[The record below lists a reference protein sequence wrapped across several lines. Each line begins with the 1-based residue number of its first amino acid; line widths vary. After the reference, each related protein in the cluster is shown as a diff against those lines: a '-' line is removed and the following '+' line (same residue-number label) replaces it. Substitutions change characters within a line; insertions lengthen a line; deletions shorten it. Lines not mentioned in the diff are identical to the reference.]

1 MINFGVSLKK
11 SANNNVCSNL
21 RTDTMEKEIIN
32 RKGARKV
39 QDIPE
44 EVMDLL
50 NIGKIETVNLT
61 EWLAIDHL
69 KLIETNFVEI
79 GISEK
84 NINLISE
91 KIKAQKK
98 PSTMNT
104 IKLVGS
110 TLYELYLDDNTFHSI
125 FEKLSA
131 HLSDSIRCYA
141 PYFRSLDNKL
151 SITEKLDQ
159 SKKLIVDTHFGV
171 REVVW
176 MALRPEIDE
185 NLEKSI
191 KILSSWTK
199 SENENIRRFTTEST
213 RPRGVWCKHI
223 ERLKENPEMALP
235 ILENLK
241 SDNSKYV
248 QDSVGNWLN
257 DASKSK
263 PNFVIELCK
272 EWIKKSPTKETEK
285 IIKRARRTIDKE

>member
-1 MINFGVSLKK
+1 MK
-11 SANNNVCSNL
+11 
-21 RTDTMEKEIIN
+21 KEIIN

-39 QDIPE
+39 QDIPK
-44 EVMDLL
+44 EVLELL
-50 NIGKIETVNLT
+50 NAGKIETVNLT

-69 KLIETNFVEI
+69 ILIQTNFAEI
-79 GISEK
+79 GISKENTK
-84 NINLISE
+84 LISE

-110 TLYELYLDDNTFHSI
+110 MLYELYSDDKAFNLI
-125 FEKLSA
+125 FDKLSS

-141 PYFRSLDNKL
+141 PYLKSLHQNL
-151 SITEKLDQ
+151 SISEKLNQ
-159 SKKLIVDTHFGV
+159 SEKLIADNHFGV

-176 MALRPEIDE
+176 MALRPEIEE
-185 NLEKSI
+185 NLEQSI
-191 KILSSWTK
+191 DILSGWTK
-199 SENENIRRFTTEST
+199 NKDENIRRFTTEST

-241 SDNSKYV
+241 SDKSKYI

-257 DASKSK
+257 DSSKSR
-263 PNFVIELCK
+263 PDFVIELCK
-272 EWIKKSPTKETEK
+272 KWQKESPTKETEK
-285 IIKRARRTIDKE
+285 IIKRARRTIDKK